1 MSTTD
6 GVNPNQSLVA
16 SASTSASSTNTTK
29 TTGSNSLDKNA
40 FLKILMAEIS
50 NQDPTSQNNDPTQY
64 VSQLAQY
71 SSLEQM
77 TNLND
82 TMTLSG
88 ASDLI
93 GKNVQFNKPDATG
106 KNIEGIVKSVSKN
119 GDLVTLNVQVAGS
132 SDLQQYS
139 YSDIVT
145 INPEATASTATPTTP
160 ADPATKA

>member
-6 GVNPNQSLVA
+6 GVNPNQSVAA

-77 TNLND
+77 TNLNA
-82 TMTLSG
+82 TMTLNG

-93 GKNVQFNKPDATG
+93 GKNVQFNKTDVTG

-119 GDLVTLNVQVAGS
+119 GDLVTLNVQVPGS

-139 YSDIVT
+139 YSNIVT
-145 INPEATASTATPTTP
+145 INPEATATPTPTTP